1 MHIHIP
7 HSHAYNM
14 CTDAGALFSGADI
27 VRWMVE
33 NVAGVEGEG
42 DAERLGQ
49 LLLDKGAIFHSEG
62 SMYVL

>member
-1 MHIHIP
+1 MYTI
-7 HSHAYNM
+7 
-14 CTDAGALFSGADI
+14 CTDAGALFCGADI
-27 VRWMVE
+27 VQWMVE

>member
-1 MHIHIP
+1 
-7 HSHAYNM
+7 M

-62 SMYVL
+62 STYVL

>member
-1 MHIHIP
+1 MLYMCHIHMYTI
-7 HSHAYNM
+7 
-14 CTDAGALFSGADI
+14 CTDPGALFCGADI
-27 VRWMVE
+27 VQWMVE